1 VELANGL
8 KRLGPLALVL
18 AVASVVLGVTAVA
31 IGNGVVGLLAGLCAP
46 AVALA
51 AAIGQPE
58 PAAAPVR
65 AAAPLVAVPDDP
77 GVHLES
83 GPTPITSV
91 GTERFLDA
99 TTGLFDEM
107 YFRVAVETRIAAAR
121 RHLRPVAVVLFRA
134 VDSNNPG
141 IEADPDAVTKIVRQ
155 TLRDSDTAARFPD
168 GRYGFVLEDTPEDG
182 AIWTVE
188 RLRRSLANVVPNQL
202 RWAGIACYPAHAF
215 NAAEVMAKAEEAYAS
230 AREWSQDRIEVAV
243 AD

>member
-1 VELANGL
+1 VQLANGL

-18 AVASVVLGVTAVA
+18 AVAGLVLGVTAVA

-46 AVALA
+46 FAVLA
-51 AAIGQPE
+51 AAIGRPE
-58 PAAAPVR
+58 PAVVAAPVS
-65 AAAPLVAVPDDP
+65 PPVAVPDASP
-77 GVHLES
+77 ILAAVSATPASGVGAE
-83 GPTPITSV
+83 P
-91 GTERFLDA
+91 FLDA
-99 TTGLFDEM
+99 TTGLFDEV

-134 VDSNNPG
+134 VDSDNPG

-155 TLRDSDTAARFPD
+155 TLRDSDTAARFAD

-188 RLRRSLANVVPNQL
+188 RLRRSLASVVPNQL

-215 NAAEVMAKAEEAYAS
+215 NAAEVMSKAEEAYSS

>member
-1 VELANGL
+1 MVELANGL

-31 IGNGVVGLLAGLCAP
+31 IDNGVVGLLAGLCAP
-46 AVALA
+46 AVVLA
-51 AAIGQPE
+51 AAIGRPE
-58 PAAAPVR
+58 PAVAHTPAAT
-65 AAAPLVAVPDDP
+65 LVAVPDP
-77 GVHLES
+77 PSAHLES

-134 VDSNNPG
+134 VDSNNPA

>member
-1 VELANGL
+1 LQLANGL
-8 KRLGPLALVL
+8 KRLGPLAVVL
-18 AVASVVLGVTAVA
+18 AVAGLVLGVTAVA

-46 AVALA
+46 AVVVA
-51 AAIGQPE
+51 AAIGRPE
-58 PAAAPVR
+58 PEVVAVPV
-65 AAAPLVAVPDDP
+65 APLVAVAD
-77 GVHLES
+77 
-83 GPTPITSV
+83 TPPARASV
-91 GTERFLDA
+91 APAPAGGIGTEPFVDA
-99 TTGLFDEM
+99 KTGLFDEM

-134 VDSNNPG
+134 VDSDNPG

-188 RLRRSLANVVPNQL
+188 RLRRSLASVVPNQL

>member
-1 VELANGL
+1 LQLANGL

-18 AVASVVLGVTAVA
+18 AVAGLVLGVTAVA
-31 IGNGVVGLLAGLCAP
+31 IGNGIVGLLAGLCAP
-46 AVALA
+46 AVVVA
-51 AAIGQPE
+51 AAIGRPE
-58 PAAAPVR
+58 PE
-65 AAAPLVAVPDDP
+65 LVAVPVSPAIAVADGSP
-77 GVHLES
+77 VLAAVS
-83 GPTPITSV
+83 PTSAGIGSEP
-91 GTERFLDA
+91 FLDA
-99 TTGLFDEM
+99 TTGLFDEV

-134 VDSNNPG
+134 VDSDNPG

-188 RLRRSLANVVPNQL
+188 RLRRSLASVVPNQL

-215 NAAEVMAKAEEAYAS
+215 NAAEVMSKAEEAYSS

>member
-1 VELANGL
+1 MQQLANGL
-8 KRLGPLALVL
+8 RRLGPLALVL
-18 AVASVVLGVTAVA
+18 ALAGLVLGITAIA

-46 AVALA
+46 AAVLGA
-51 AAIGQPE
+51 AFGAPAPVEAE
-58 PAAAPVR
+58 PAERPAMAEVPPPTPPAAPVT
-65 AAAPLVAVPDDP
+65 ALT
-77 GVHLES
+77 
-83 GPTPITSV
+83 TP
-91 GTERFLDA
+91 GTERFLDPR
-99 TTGLFDEM
+99 TGLFDEM

-134 VDSNNPG
+134 VDADNPG
-141 IEADPDAVTKIVRQ
+141 VEADPDAVTKIVRQ

-188 RLRRSLANVVPNQL
+188 RLRRSLASVVPNQL

>member
-1 VELANGL
+1 MVELANGL

-18 AVASVVLGVTAVA
+18 AVASVVLGITAVA

-46 AVALA
+46 AVVLA
-51 AAIGQPE
+51 AAIGRPE
-58 PAAAPVR
+58 PAVAP
-65 AAAPLVAVPDDP
+65 
-77 GVHLES
+77 
-83 GPTPITSV
+83 
-91 GTERFLDA
+91 
-99 TTGLFDEM
+99 TGLFDEM

>member
-1 VELANGL
+1 LQLANGL

-18 AVASVVLGVTAVA
+18 AVAGLVLGVTAVA
-31 IGNGVVGLLAGLCAP
+31 IGSGVVGLLAGLCAP
-46 AVALA
+46 AVVIA
-51 AAIGQPE
+51 AAIGRPE
-58 PAAAPVR
+58 PAVVAVPV
-65 AAAPLVAVPDDP
+65 APLVVVTDIPVAPAAVAPAP
-77 GVHLES
+77 SAATGSEPFV
-83 GPTPITSV
+83 
-91 GTERFLDA
+91 DA
-99 TTGLFDEM
+99 QTGLFDEM

-134 VDSNNPG
+134 VDSDNPG
-141 IEADPDAVTKIVRQ
+141 IEADPDEVTKIVRQ
-155 TLRDSDTAARFPD
+155 TLRDSDTAARFAD

-188 RLRRSLANVVPNQL
+188 RLRRSLATVVPNQL

-215 NAAEVMAKAEEAYAS
+215 NAPEVMAKAEEAYAS

>member
-1 VELANGL
+1 VQLANGL

-18 AVASVVLGVTAVA
+18 AVAGVVLGVTAIA

-46 AVALA
+46 AVVLA
-51 AAIGQPE
+51 AAVGRPE
-58 PAAAPVR
+58 PSVASVPVAPLTIVAVGSEPVGSVAAPPVT
-65 AAAPLVAVPDDP
+65 APEA
-77 GVHLES
+77 
-83 GPTPITSV
+83 
-91 GTERFLDA
+91 ERFLDA
-99 TTGLFDEM
+99 TTGLFDET

-134 VDSNNPG
+134 VDSDNPG
-141 IEADPDAVTKIVRQ
+141 VEADPDAVTRIVRQ

-188 RLRRSLANVVPNQL
+188 RLRRSLASVVPNQL